1 MGSSRTTDFMM
12 KEEMKSGDQ
21 LSRWVTFTL
30 ENEVYGI
37 DVMQI
42 REVLRSPEIS
52 PVPGAPAYVL
62 GIINLRGNV
71 VAIIDTRSRF
81 GLSAH
86 DLDDSS
92 RILILETKEYVVGFM
107 VDSVSE
113 VVEIRSSSIEPAP
126 DTGSRDSTRY
136 ITGLYNRDR
145 DKGLLILIDA
155 NKLLS
160 ENELMEIS
168 SI

>member
-1 MGSSRTTDFMM
+1 MINDDGTKGSDP
-12 KEEMKSGDQ
+12 

-30 ENEVYGI
+30 EHEVYGI

-71 VAIIDTRSRF
+71 VAIIDTRARF
-81 GLSAH
+81 GLPSH

-113 VVEIRSSSIEPAP
+113 VVELRSSSIEPAP
-126 DTGSRDSTRY
+126 STGARESTRY
-136 ITGLYNRDR
+136 ISGLYNRE
-145 DKGLLILIDA
+145 KGLLILIDA

-160 ENELMEIS
+160 ESELVEIAS
-168 SI
+168 M

>member
-1 MGSSRTTDFMM
+1 MFN
-12 KEEMKSGDQ
+12 KETEQKNDS

-52 PVPGAPAYVL
+52 PVPGAPNYVI

-81 GLSAH
+81 GLIPREP
-86 DLDDSS
+86 DDAS
-92 RILILETKEYVVGFM
+92 RIVILEAGDYVVGFM
-107 VDSVSE
+107 VDSVRE
-113 VVEIRSSSIEPAP
+113 VVELRSSTIEPAP
-126 DTGSRDSTRY
+126 DTGNRDSAKY
-136 ITGLYNRDR
+136 ISGLYNR

-155 NKLLS
+155 NKLLT
-160 ENELMEIS
+160 ENELMEIAS
-168 SI
+168 F